1 MKIPRN
7 LPEASRG
14 LRLASLISILIALFT
29 SWSWGGECAG
39 DSAVYRT
46 LPKEIGRENEI
57 FKTPYTLP
65 CDSMV
70 VRAGDTTL
78 IHGNTLVHFG
88 SDPSTSSRIHVHGRL
103 VILGDANRP
112 VYFSATV
119 RLSESGG
126 YIPGN
131 QVWDGI
137 EVAETGQIESRHARF
152 FSAPTS
158 ILSRSR
164 NVFMESSYFRGSSG
178 LIFPDT
184 NVYLATQGTTLQL
197 LDLRSSRPEITG
209 RPDAVPQNTLTDKQ
223 AHSTAG
229 VSVKGRSRWIYYSLG
244 VISVAAVAGITW
256 IKLSP
261 ESSTSSNPPIPN
273 PPILSLDPDPTLPGL
288 PPPR

>member
-1 MKIPRN
+1 M
-7 LPEASRG
+7 
-14 LRLASLISILIALFT
+14 
-29 SWSWGGECAG
+29 
-39 DSAVYRT
+39 VYRI
-46 LPKEIGRENEI
+46 LPREIGRENEI
-57 FKTPYTLP
+57 FKTPFTLP

-70 VRAGDTTL
+70 VPVGDTTL

-88 SDPSTSSRIHVHGRL
+88 SDPSPSSRIHVHGRL
-103 VILGDANRP
+103 VIHGDTNRP
-112 VYFSATV
+112 VYFSASV

-131 QVWDGI
+131 RIWDGI

-152 FSAPTS
+152 FHAPTS

-178 LIFPDT
+178 LILPDT
-184 NVYLATQGTTLQL
+184 SVRLATQGAVLKV

-209 RPDAVPQNTLTDKQ
+209 HLDAMPQNKLTDKQ
-223 AHSTAG
+223 AHSTAE
-229 VSVKGRSRWIYYSLG
+229 VSTKSQSRWIYYSLG
-244 VISVAAVAGITW
+244 VISVAAMAGITSW
-256 IKLSP
+256 ILSNDEP
-261 ESSTSSNPPIPN
+261 TSSNPPIPN